1 MDDALELRGYRS
13 KWRKTTESS
22 PVVIEAVDR
31 PIDDD
36 VLVSTAGCDPSHDQ
50 RVADA
55 LGHLLDV
62 GGRPDLGFDADSKQL
77 GSVFAI

>member
-22 PVVIEAVDR
+22 PVVVEAADR

-36 VLVSTAGCDPSHDQ
+36 VLVSTAGCGPSH
-50 RVADA
+50 
-55 LGHLLDV
+55 
-62 GGRPDLGFDADSKQL
+62 
-77 GSVFAI
+77 